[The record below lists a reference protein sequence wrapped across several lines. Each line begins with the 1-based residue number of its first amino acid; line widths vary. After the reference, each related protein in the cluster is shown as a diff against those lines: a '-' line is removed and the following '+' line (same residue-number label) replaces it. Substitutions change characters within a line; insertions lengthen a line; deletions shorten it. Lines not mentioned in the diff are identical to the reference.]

1 MFSKCKLALVATSS
15 VYLMGCVS
23 PLSVEESAPNVNI
36 DPSVESVSIA
46 VLDKRPYVVDG
57 DKTPDFEGIIRSG
70 LGIPYSHSTIT
81 KEPLA
86 TYLGNRI
93 EYGIAKKGID
103 VERHTTDTSTQFSE
117 LISKLESDSKPS
129 VVFVLNEWKYDFH
142 AFSDSSWYD
151 VDVTVIDRTGS
162 NTLTKHYAG
171 EDDIPSSD
179 AIMNEMMRLYQA
191 RFEMIL
197 SDQELR
203 NVIEK

>member
-1 MFSKCKLALVATSS
+1 
-15 VYLMGCVS
+15 
-23 PLSVEESAPNVNI
+23 VEESAPNVNI
-36 DPSVESVSIA
+36 DPSVNSISIA
-46 VLDKRPYVVDG
+46 VLDKRPYVLDG
-57 DKTPDFEGIIRSG
+57 DKKPDFEGIIRSG

-93 EYGIAKKGID
+93 EHGIAKKGIE

-117 LISKLESDSKPS
+117 LMSKLESDNKPS

-162 NTLTKHYAG
+162 NTLTKHYSG

-197 SDQELR
+197 ADQELKS
-203 NVIEK
+203 VIEK